1 MPSFAEL
8 KERANKAKNTSLTKL
23 SDTRDKYSSRS
34 SKDLDRDAM
43 EARRAAYTSP
53 TAQAPKSPPPPP
65 PPPPIHARTASVTRP
80 SNLSAPPVS
89 VSARP
94 PVVRRDSRP
103 DSTMSVKTTSPP
115 PPPPPPARSISSI
128 PRSPTQENEI
138 DWAHLSAKDK
148 EVFFSWLDEFFS
160 RQLNITIPPR
170 SAGPTVQPT
179 GRPSAPP
186 RPPPVN
192 LSSRPSF

>member
-1 MPSFAEL
+1 
-8 KERANKAKNTSLTKL
+8 
-23 SDTRDKYSSRS
+23 
-34 SKDLDRDAM
+34 M

-53 TAQAPKSPPPPP
+53 TAQVPKSPPPPP

-89 VSARP
+89 VGARP

-103 DSTMSVKTTSPP
+103 DSTMSVKATSPP

-170 SAGPTVQPT
+170 SAGPTVQST

-186 RPPPVN
+186 RPVRILRLSLCLFETHVSGCSLRSTCPPAPHFNRNQLV
-192 LSSRPSF
+192 SA